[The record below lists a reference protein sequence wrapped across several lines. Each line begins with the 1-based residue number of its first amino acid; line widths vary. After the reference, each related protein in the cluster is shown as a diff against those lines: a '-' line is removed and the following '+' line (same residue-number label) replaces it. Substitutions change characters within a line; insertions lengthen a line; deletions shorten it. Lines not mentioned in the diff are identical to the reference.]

1 MITRCSII
9 GLYSFCHNYGS
20 RTWALVERKLLLE
33 GPNLHFHDY
42 GRQGISVWRNFFF
55 TKVDVWKKNM
65 EIVMDLFVE
74 AQNATPSD
82 AKVCF
87 CSKRATGFRCLRVGL
102 SVFKRMVNFASKP

>member
-1 MITRCSII
+1 MITRCSIN
-9 GLYSFCHNYGS
+9 GPCSFCHNYGS

-42 GRQGISVWRNFFF
+42 GRQGISVWGNFFF
-55 TKVDVWKKNM
+55 SQKETSAKKNM
-65 EIVMDLFVE
+65 VIVMDLFVE

-87 CSKRATGFRCLRVGL
+87 CSLDL
-102 SVFKRMVNFASKP
+102 DVFE